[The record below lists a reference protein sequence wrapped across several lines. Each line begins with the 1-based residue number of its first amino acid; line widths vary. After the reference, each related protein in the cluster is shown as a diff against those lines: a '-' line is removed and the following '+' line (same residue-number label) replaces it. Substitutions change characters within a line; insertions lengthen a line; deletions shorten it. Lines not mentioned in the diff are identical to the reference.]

1 MKHSILVIAASLAF
15 SSIMAQE
22 VTKIRIGDNQ
32 NYGITYSLPAQVVHI
47 HAEAQCTKIKAGIF
61 AQYAEKYLGL
71 KDVPMEDQTRW
82 TVTGVTMSNEV
93 VADSART
100 FHIDFNEKVLP
111 PTFYLGP
118 QGQLIAIN
126 KEPKKAT
133 SAAKGTVSASVSETS
148 EETAAGGASSAI
160 HAINVMNE
168 ELLKAGSKSKQAEIA
183 ARQIFRIRESRL
195 NLLTG
200 EVDAL
205 PADGAS
211 FQLVLNNLQAQEA
224 AYMELFTGVETVET
238 ASRDFTIRPTGP
250 ATQVLFR
257 FSVHFGFV
265 DADDLS
271 GEPYQYS
278 VTVTEDKRK
287 VPLQLDAKGKP
298 KPKVNGIAYLVP
310 GKAKVSV
317 STKGNVLCQEEW
329 TMGQFGHVEHLLP
342 TQFTNKKAPSS
353 AWLDPVTGALQI
365 FNTSL

>member
-15 SSIMAQE
+15 ASMMAQE

-82 TVTGVTMSNEV
+82 SLTDVTMSNEV
-93 VADSART
+93 VADTART

-126 KEPKKAT
+126 KEPKKEAT
-133 SAAKGTVSASVSETS
+133 PSTKTTPKTEVKESATDAAPSLHSV
-148 EETAAGGASSAI
+148 
-160 HAINVMNE
+160 NVMNE

-224 AYMELFTGVETVET
+224 AYMELFTGVETVEN
-238 ASRDFTIRPTGP
+238 ASRDFTIRPTAP
-250 ATQVLFR
+250 TTQVLFR
-257 FSVHFGFV
+257 FSAHFGFV

-271 GEPYQYS
+271 GEPYQYA

-287 VPLQLDAKGKP
+287 VPMQFDAKGKP

-310 GKAKVSV
+310 GKAKVAV
-317 STKGNVLCQEEW
+317 MTKGNVLCQEEW
-329 TMGQFGHVEHLLP
+329 IMGQFGHIEHLSP

-353 AWLDPVTGALQI
+353 AWIDPATGALQL